1 MITFSHRLN
10 DVSLSFDIG
19 NLANGFKIKQVE
31 IVNDNLY
38 KARGTFFICVAYD
51 FDIENFYFDYGIYSY

>member
-1 MITFSHRLN
+1 MITFSHKVN
-10 DVSLSFDIG
+10 DVPLSFDIV

-38 KARGTFFICVAYD
+38 KARGIFFICVAYD
-51 FDIENFYFDYGIYSY
+51 FDIEDFYFDYGISSY